1 MRDDELMHYG
11 RRGMKWGQNIFGK
24 KKSSSTGKKKKKIGE
39 QTVNAVTKKKKSSS
53 PSSNSSSSS
62 STKTKTEAPK
72 QKSVKEMSDNELREK
87 INRIR
92 LEQEYAKLNP
102 RKVSAGEAAVNKIL
116 NDVVIPSATNAARS
130 ALQDYANKKLKEALG
145 LNQPEDPMKV
155 LQKQVNDMNLRK
167 QKIELDDY
175 FDKRKK
181 NNSK

>member
-1 MRDDELMHYG
+1 MLQDDELMHYG
-11 RRGMKWGQNIFGK
+11 RKGMKWGMSIFGK
-24 KKSSSTGKKKKKIGE
+24 KKSSNSVKKKKGKQVVDSINDKKQKPSKPNE
-39 QTVNAVTKKKKSSS
+39 QSSQQTKK
-53 PSSNSSSSS
+53 
-62 STKTKTEAPK
+62 EAPK
-72 QKSVKEMSDNELREK
+72 QKSVKEMSDNELRDK

-92 LEQEYAKLNP
+92 LEQEYSRLNP

-116 NDVVIPSATNAARS
+116 NDVVIPSATNAARN

-167 QKIELDDY
+167 QKIELDD
-175 FDKRKK
+175 FFEKRRK